1 MLTHRSLRTPLKS
14 ARTLSVS
21 AITRRDKT
29 HSTSQKI
36 LPCRVQIKPASARI
50 GRFMSTEMKS
60 VPSVRPRSL
69 PSFSTEGK
77 VCVVTGA
84 ARGLGNMMASS
95 LIESGASQLVI
106 LDLNGGEAQKAADEL
121 AASFGDAE
129 IEALGLACD
138 VSNESSVQEAFATI
152 EAKFGRVDILVT
164 AAGIVE
170 NFHADQYPTNRVKK
184 LLDVNVMGT
193 WFCAREAARLMPVG
207 GSQVLIGSMSGS
219 IVNVPQPQTPYNFSK
234 AAVRQMARSLAVE
247 WAGRGIRVNCIS
259 PGYMLTALTKA
270 ILDKDPV
277 LRETWVSKIPQGRMG
292 DPSDL
297 KGALVYLA
305 SDASKYT
312 TGSELVVD
320 GGYTCV

>member
-1 MLTHRSLRTPLKS
+1 MLTQRSLRNPLKS
-14 ARTLSVS
+14 ARALSVS

-29 HSTSQKI
+29 PTMSQKTMD
-36 LPCRVQIKPASARI
+36 CRVQVKPASPRI
-50 GRFMSTEMKS
+50 GRFTSTEMKS

-84 ARGLGNMMASS
+84 ARGLGNVMASS
-95 LIESGASQLVI
+95 LIESGASQLV

-129 IEALGLACD
+129 IEALGLACN
-138 VSNESSVQEAFATI
+138 VSNESSVQDAFTAI

-170 NFHADQYPTNRVKK
+170 NFPADQYPTERVKK

-193 WFCAREAARLMPVG
+193 WFCAREAARLMPLG

-277 LRETWVSKIPQGRMG
+277 LRDTWVSKIPQGRMG

-297 KGALVYLA
+297 KGAVVYLA

-320 GGYTCV
+320 GGYMCV